1 MLKQLPTWFKALG
14 KYYGKEKWE
23 LLLIEHGGFHVFG
36 FFFFSHSLIMKGKRI
51 IFMKCFISATRYI
64 HIYHPI

>member
-23 LLLIEHGGFHVFG
+23 LLLIEHAGFHVFG
-36 FFFFSHSLIMKGKRI
+36 FFFFFSFPHNERKENNIYEVL
-51 IFMKCFISATRYI
+51 YI
-64 HIYHPI
+64 CH